1 MAHSRIGMAEKIEE
15 MDRQRSQEIESL
27 QITDN
32 SIKCQKCG
40 NVVPIVGK
48 LPRPHNDRV
57 AVLQKKIKWI
67 EKYSCGNNR
76 SSANDL

>member
-1 MAHSRIGMAEKIEE
+1 MAEKIEE

-40 NVVPIVGK
+40 IVVPIVGK
-48 LPRPHNDRV
+48 LPRPHNDR
-57 AVLQKKIKWI
+57 LLFCKK
-67 EKYSCGNNR
+67 R
-76 SSANDL
+76 